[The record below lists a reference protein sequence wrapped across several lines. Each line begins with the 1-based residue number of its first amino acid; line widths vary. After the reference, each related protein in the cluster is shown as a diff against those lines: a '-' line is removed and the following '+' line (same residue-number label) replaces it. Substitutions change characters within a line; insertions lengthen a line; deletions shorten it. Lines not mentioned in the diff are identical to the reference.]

1 MKSWERINS
10 PVGFEKQDIWS
21 DWRDQFYD
29 SVGIDQ
35 KTRDALQPVVKEV
48 KSLLP
53 KGGAII
59 EQGAG
64 NASIPQATGFSFQS
78 DMNPYMVIGG
88 AIALGAVLWYS
99 LK

>member
-10 PVGFEKQDIWS
+10 PVGFVKEDIYS
-21 DWRDQFYD
+21 DWRDSFYD
-29 SVGIDQ
+29 SIGIDQ
-35 KTRDALQPVVKEV
+35 KTRDILQPVVKDV

-53 KGGAII
+53 KGGAVI

-64 NASIPQATGFSFQS
+64 NASIPQATGFAFQS

>member
-1 MKSWERINS
+1 MKSWERINA
-10 PVGFEKQDIWS
+10 PVGFVKEDIWS
-21 DWRDQFYD
+21 DYRDQFYD
-29 SVGIDQ
+29 SIGINQ
-35 KTRDALQPVVKEV
+35 QTRDALQPVVKEV

-53 KGGAII
+53 KGGAVI
-59 EQGAG
+59 EKGAG
-64 NASIPQATGFSFQS
+64 NFSMPQATGFSFQS

>member
-1 MKSWERINS
+1 MKSWEKINA
-10 PVGFEKQDIWS
+10 PVGFIKEDIWS
-21 DWRDQFYD
+21 DYRDQFYD
-29 SVGIDQ
+29 SIGLNQ
-35 KTRDALQPVVKEV
+35 ETRDALQPVVKEV

-53 KGGAII
+53 KGGAVG

-64 NASIPQATGFSFQS
+64 NFSMPQATGFAFQS

>member
-10 PVGFEKQDIWS
+10 EVGFVKQDIWS

-35 KTRDALQPVVKEV
+35 RTRDALQPVVKQV

-53 KGGAII
+53 KNGNIVDP
-59 EQGAG
+59 GAG
-64 NASIPQATGFSFQS
+64 NASAPQATGFAFQS
-78 DMNPYMVIGG
+78 DMNPYVMIGG
-88 AIALGAVLWYS
+88 AVAIVAVLWYS